1 MHFSILILTIGIPG
15 SGKTTWVR
23 EYVKEHP
30 YTRVVSTDLIRKEK
44 TGTEDSIDDP
54 GFNNMIH
61 EEARRKVKEIIDN
74 PLNYGGN
81 MGMGPV
87 IIVDSTN
94 VDVEEWVKYK
104 ELGPSIMLAK
114 LFEVSPEEA
123 MKRQSGRERQ
133 VPKRVLDDKWKS
145 LTFTKQF
152 IPSFFNMIL

>member
-1 MHFSILILTIGIPG
+1 MRFSILILTIGIPG
-15 SGKTTWVR
+15 SGKTTWVQ

-30 YTRVVSTDLIRKEK
+30 YTKVVSSDSVRKEK
-44 TGTEDSIDDP
+44 TGIEDSIDDP

-61 EEARRKVKEIIDN
+61 DEARKKVKEILEN

-81 MGMGPV
+81 AGMGPV

-94 VDVEEWVKYK
+94 VDVEEWIKYR
-104 ELGPSIMLAK
+104 ELGPSIMIAK
-114 LFEVSPEEA
+114 VFEIDPEEA

-133 VPKRVLDDKWKS
+133 VPKRVLDDKWKK

>member
-15 SGKTTWVR
+15 SGKTTWVQ

-61 EEARRKVKEIIDN
+61 EEARRKVKEILDN

-114 LFEVSPEEA
+114 IFELSPEEA

>member
-15 SGKTTWVR
+15 SGKTTWVQ

-61 EEARRKVKEIIDN
+61 EEARRKVKEILDN

-114 LFEVSPEEA
+114 IFEVSPEEA